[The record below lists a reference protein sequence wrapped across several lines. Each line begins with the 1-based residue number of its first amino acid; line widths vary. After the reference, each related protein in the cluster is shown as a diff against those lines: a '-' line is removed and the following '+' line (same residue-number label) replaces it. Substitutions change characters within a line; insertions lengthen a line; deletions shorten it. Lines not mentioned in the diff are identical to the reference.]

1 MKIEKV
7 NPDIK
12 YLYHYT
18 KKENVAKILKDKKII
33 SSDKYTFFTQNLI
46 DAKKSFEEEIMQE
59 DKLYIDING
68 ILRKRGKNNR
78 NEYCILKIPYIND
91 NNFYKFTFDNQD
103 NNSIYG
109 LSLTHYGEYCFE
121 NAKVLEIPDN
131 KHIFKIFKGATTFIV
146 AGMLLFPF
154 SVSASSWLDKNNYDV
169 SWYANTTLKEYMIT
183 NEKELAGLAYLVNN
197 ENKTFDGII
206 FNIASDI
213 DLTDNTW
220 ETIEE
225 IFKGAICGSHR
236 ILLNYT
242 DGELI
247 KNQKIELVK
256 YSFNTLIA
264 NNNLITK
271 VEVSYPYTVK
281 KLKEKIGNVTYVYY
295 NNEELQDSKSL
306 FELNLA
312 TDDVIEIYKNNYI
325 FIEDVFGNKRILSF
339 ESGDSI
345 DNIKKFYGNKVNISP
360 DKIILKYNDQ
370 ILEDGRT
377 IADYNIQKYSVLN
390 AYIKSNISIN
400 GNKINNIG
408 DIYNNN
414 NYLNKDIINDGDK
427 IYINLKNN
435 NNNNNLIIDKILIN
449 GKNIENNSII
459 NDTLIIDNKYLSS
472 DNKINDLEN
481 IDIQIIYKNNDIEN
495 EKQEIISEDNDNIN
509 EEDKIVNEEIE
520 NPKTRDNILS
530 SILSGIMSLMSI
542 VGISINLKRRNKKIN

>member
-18 KKENVAKILKDKKII
+18 KKENVAKILNDKKII
-33 SSDKYTFFTQNLI
+33 SSDKYTFFTQNLN
-46 DAKKSFEEEIMQE
+46 DAKKVFEEEIMQE
-59 DKLYIDING
+59 NKLYIDING

-78 NEYCILKIPYIND
+78 EDYCILKIPYIND

-103 NNSIYG
+103 SNSIYG
-109 LSLTHYGEYCFE
+109 LSLTHYGEYNFA
-121 NAKVLEIPDN
+121 NAKVLEIPSS
-131 KHIFKIFKGATTFIV
+131 KHIFRILKGATTFIA
-146 AGMLLFPF
+146 AGMLIYPF
-154 SVSASSWLDKNNYDV
+154 NVSASSWLDKNNYDV
-169 SWYANTTLKEYMIT
+169 SWYANETLKEYMIT

-197 ENKTFDGII
+197 ENKTFDGKI
-206 FNIASDI
+206 FNIACDI

-242 DGELI
+242 DAELV
-247 KNQKIELVK
+247 KNQNIELVK
-256 YSFNTLIA
+256 YSFNTLIDD
-264 NNNLITK
+264 NISITK

-281 KLKEKIGNVTYVYY
+281 KLKEKIGNVEYIYY
-295 NNEELQDSKSL
+295 NNEELQDDKSL
-306 FELNLA
+306 FELNMESDSLLE
-312 TDDVIEIYKNNYI
+312 VYKNNYK
-325 FIEDVFGNKRILSF
+325 FIEDILGNKRVVTF

-345 DNIKKFYGNKVNISP
+345 YDVKKIYGEKVNISS
-360 DKIILKYNDQ
+360 DKIILKYND
-370 ILEDGRT
+370 IVLEDEKTG
-377 IADYNIQKYSVLN
+377 ADYNIQKYSIIN
-390 AYIKSNISIN
+390 AYIKSNITIN

-435 NNNNNLIIDKILIN
+435 NNNNNLTIDKILIN
-449 GKNIENNSII
+449 GKYNENNKII
-459 NDTLIIDNKYLSS
+459 NDTLIIDNKYLST
-472 DNKINDLEN
+472 DNKIKDLEN

-495 EKQEIISEDNDNIN
+495 EKQEINTKDNVNN
-509 EEDKIVNEEIE
+509 TEEVINEEIE
-520 NPKTRDNILS
+520 NPKTNDNILN

-542 VGISINLKRRNKKIN
+542 IGLSINLKRRNKKIS